1 MANSFPFSLVTP
13 ERTLMRCDASMV
25 ILRTGG
31 GDIAFMAGHAP
42 FIGNLEPC
50 VMTVTTSDGETKRA
64 AVHAGFVHVANS
76 VVRVLADVAELP
88 DEIDVE
94 RARAAMVRA
103 EETLMHSN
111 DAGVEAALR
120 RAHVRLDLA
129 STRSGNGSR

>member
-1 MANSFPFSLVTP
+1 MANTFPFSLVTP
-13 ERTLMRCDASMV
+13 ERTLIKCDASMV

-42 FIGNLEPC
+42 FIGNIEPC
-50 VMTVTTSDGETKRA
+50 IATITVSDGEIKKA

-94 RARAAMVRA
+94 RASRAASRA
-103 EETLMHSN
+103 EEALMHST
-111 DAGVEAALR
+111 DAGIEAALR
-120 RAHVRLDLA
+120 RAHTRLELAGVR
-129 STRSGNGSR
+129 GSAVR